1 MPRRMPS
8 GSGLNQ
14 SAFFAAASS
23 TARCFGV
30 VAQKMPT
37 VEVGIHAGR
46 MRHLVDERFLV
57 EGVLRIVDR
66 APNAERHRRLLHHI
80 VDQIIRHVVGH
91 LVGEARDERAVDEAH
106 AEARH
111 QAMNERWSGNPHLPC
126 DRHAVRAEPG
136 DQPRH
141 AKGPI
146 VVVFDVLLARPEE
159 LDRDIDLFRDQDG
172 LADEFLDGGATPETA
187 AQKRAVDH
195 DLLVRHAGGARR
207 RCQSRHRLL
216 GRHPDLDLAI
226 GDMGGA
232 GLRLH
237 GRMREEWD
245 LIVRLDKLDRAL
257 HRCRDIAVGA
267 ADLRFFCREVRRERY
282 RRCWRWTRGRCRADP
297 IRSATPRPRAW
308 RATRNSAMTATAFG
322 KRTTRRTPFMSA
334 IAPS

>member
-1 MPRRMPS
+1 M
-8 GSGLNQ
+8 L
-14 SAFFAAASS
+14 
-23 TARCFGV
+23 GV
-30 VAQKMPT
+30 VAQEMPT

-80 VDQIIRHVVGH
+80 VDQIIRHIVGH

-111 QAMNERWSGNPHLPC
+111 EAMNERWPGNPHLPC

-195 DLLVRHAGGARR
+195 DLLAAAGQFLPLPAVIGSWVGTQTSTSPLATWAVQVCGSMVACARNGT
-207 RCQSRHRLL
+207 S
-216 GRHPDLDLAI
+216 
-226 GDMGGA
+226 
-232 GLRLH
+232 
-237 GRMREEWD
+237 
-245 LIVRLDKLDRAL
+245 
-257 HRCRDIAVGA
+257 
-267 ADLRFFCREVRRERY
+267 
-282 RRCWRWTRGRCRADP
+282 
-297 IRSATPRPRAW
+297 
-308 RATRNSAMTATAFG
+308 
-322 KRTTRRTPFMSA
+322 
-334 IAPS
+334 